1 MGGTAVGD
9 LVTLP
14 RLGAQDARKMPSGFA
29 VDFGGAAADCLHEE
43 TPAGHNLL

>member
-1 MGGTAVGD
+1 MDGAAVGD

-14 RLGAQDARKMPSGFA
+14 RLGAQNSRQMPGGFA

-43 TPAGHNLL
+43 APAGHNLL